1 MTRTDVL
8 FFGGFVKDRLALSTV
23 FAGVVAIALCLP
35 PAVHAGPIGFVGQTN
50 FTGTGHGAAVT
61 ATLSGYR
68 AAGWAGEINW
78 QWVAE
83 TPEGFAN
90 AFFSY
95 CVDITQYLQDPQ
107 GVEIISSDGFTNGV
121 AGGGSKA
128 AWLFNTYASDIR
140 NNVGGY
146 LNERAAALQLAIW
159 DAMYDNATTFDPLAN
174 GAFRVTATS
183 VISEYARGYISAL
196 HGADWASASAL
207 ILKTPDPQVAGQD
220 QITNIRVPEPATALL
235 LGLGLMVA
243 GFRNRR
249 ISAS

>member
-1 MTRTDVL
+1 MTPTDML
-8 FFGGFVKDRLALSTV
+8 FFGGFVKDRSMISTV
-23 FAGVVAIALCLP
+23 FAAVAAIALILP
-35 PAVHAGPIGFVGQTN
+35 AEVQAGPIGFAGQTT
-50 FTGTGHGAAVT
+50 FTGIGHGSAVS

-78 QWVAE
+78 QWAGE
-83 TPEGFAN
+83 TPDGFAN
-90 AFFSY
+90 SFFSY
-95 CVDITQYLQDPQ
+95 CVDITQYLENPQ
-107 GVEIISSDGFTNGV
+107 GVEIISTDGFTNGV

-140 NNVGGY
+140 NNVGGF

-159 DAMYDNATTFDPLAN
+159 DAMYDNATTYDPLAS
-174 GAFRVTATS
+174 GVFTVTATS
-183 VISEYARGYISAL
+183 VIKEYARGYISAV

-220 QITNIRVPEPATALL
+220 QITNVRVPEPATALL

-249 ISAS
+249 LSW